1 MKMEKF
7 IVGAKNQVAMRKDAA
22 AYPTFSITNI
32 TGNGKILC
40 RNGQIRDLYA
50 EFHNAKRLNENAM
63 SLGLLVQYGPFR
75 FYTAGD
81 FSDSPKLPDGSR
93 RNIEAELA
101 KELDPVDVAKVNHH
115 AHHSMPTELVAAL
128 QARVWTAC
136 MWDQLHITADSLARI
151 SDRAAYPGPRLIAP
165 GVFSPERRFED
176 EGKDF
181 VRDIAPE
188 AFDAGHVVLNVAPG
202 GKTYTI
208 AYVTADNE
216 SMKVTGAYDFTSR
229 NA

>member
-1 MKMEKF
+1 
-7 IVGAKNQVAMRKDAA
+7 
-22 AYPTFSITNI
+22 
-32 TGNGKILC
+32 
-40 RNGQIRDLYA
+40 
-50 EFHNAKRLNENAM
+50 
-63 SLGLLVQYGPFR
+63 
-75 FYTAGD
+75 
-81 FSDSPKLPDGSR
+81 
-93 RNIEAELA
+93 
-101 KELDPVDVAKVNHH
+101 
-115 AHHSMPTELVAAL
+115 
-128 QARVWTAC
+128 
-136 MWDQLHITADSLARI
+136 
-151 SDRAAYPGPRLIAP
+151 
-165 GVFSPERRFED
+165 VFSPERRFED

>member
-1 MKMEKF
+1 M
-7 IVGAKNQVAMRKDAA
+7 IVA
-22 AYPTFSITNI
+22 
-32 TGNGKILC
+32 
-40 RNGQIRDLYA
+40 
-50 EFHNAKRLNENAM
+50 NADGP
-63 SLGLLVQYGPFR
+63 SLM
-75 FYTAGD
+75 
-81 FSDSPKLPDGSR
+81 
-93 RNIEAELA
+93 
-101 KELDPVDVAKVNHH
+101 PVDVAKVNHH

-136 MWDQLHITADSLARI
+136 MWDQLHITADSLTRL

-165 GVFSPERRFED
+165 AVFSPERRFED

-188 AFDAGHVVLNVAPG
+188 AFDAGHVVLTVAPG
-202 GKTYTI
+202 GNTYTV

-229 NA
+229 NAKA